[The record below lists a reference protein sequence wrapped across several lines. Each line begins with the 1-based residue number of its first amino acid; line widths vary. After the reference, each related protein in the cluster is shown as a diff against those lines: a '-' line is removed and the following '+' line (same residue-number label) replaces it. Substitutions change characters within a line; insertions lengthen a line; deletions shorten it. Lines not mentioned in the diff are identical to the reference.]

1 MQRLSAAAGIPQS
14 GEMIKILLS
23 PQLITDYNSKHA
35 TGFVSFDQVPYY
47 NPAIASGHLE
57 TLTVASHH
65 LQQLTKSAMKK
76 CISNKKLLL
85 SLPQSAA
92 YANSPRVQSVM
103 VIHTGHLTF
112 HPADKLNQEAV
123 IKT

>member
-14 GEMIKILLS
+14 GEMVKILVS
-23 PQLITDYNSKHA
+23 SQLITDYNSKHA

-76 CISNKKLLL
+76 CISNKNFCSQWL
-85 SLPQSAA
+85 SQLPMLIPPECSDGDTHR
-92 YANSPRVQSVM
+92 P
-103 VIHTGHLTF
+103 
-112 HPADKLNQEAV
+112 LNIPSCRQ
-123 IKT
+123 IKSRGSN